1 MKFAFISE
9 NLPPSTRSPGQA
21 GMMYRLLA
29 PLDPAEYCL
38 ISRVDYDSERYA
50 QMPNRL
56 PATYH
61 RLCAGVLPAPDDK
74 APATAPRGAV
84 ALPRRV
90 ADVLSRAK
98 GIAAIL
104 KREGCAAVVAC
115 PDRVGDLPT
124 AFLASRLAR
133 ARFVPYFF
141 DYYSAWFNHGPSGL
155 VARRLEPF
163 ILRRAA
169 VVIVPNEGLRD
180 TLTQRYGV
188 EPVVIHNACD
198 LSVYGGPAGAAATSR
213 TTRALEVVFTG
224 AVYDAHYDGFRAL
237 LDAFDRETRP
247 SRLHLYTPMARAQ
260 LGDRRLDER
269 IVYHG
274 YVGTTEIPNVQQAA
288 DVLFLPLAF
297 HSPFPEVIRTSA
309 PAKLAEYLAA
319 ARPILVHAPAES
331 FVAQYFRRHDCGLV
345 VSTEDPAAVAQALG
359 RLREDA
365 ALRERLSLNAWRR
378 AHADFDLRK
387 ARAEFAGLFGISLP
401 GSS

>member
-38 ISRVDYDSERYA
+38 ISRVDYGSERYA
-50 QMPNRL
+50 QTPNRL

-61 RLCAGVLPAPDDK
+61 RLRSGVLPAPDDK
-74 APATAPRGAV
+74 APTTAPRAAV
-84 ALPRRV
+84 ALPRRF
-90 ADVLSRAK
+90 ADVLSRARD
-98 GIAAIL
+98 IAAIL
-104 KREGCAAVVAC
+104 KREGCSAVVAC

-124 AFLASRLAR
+124 AFLASRLAH
-133 ARFVPYFF
+133 ARFIPYFF
-141 DYYSAWFNHGPSGL
+141 DYYSAWFNRGPSGL
-155 VARRLEPF
+155 VAARVEPF
-163 ILRRAA
+163 ILKRAA

-180 TLTQRYGV
+180 ALVQRYGV
-188 EPVVIHNACD
+188 TAAVIHNACD
-198 LSVYGGPAGAAATSR
+198 LSVYDGPGDAAASFGAR
-213 TTRALEVVFTG
+213 DLEVVFTG

-237 LDAFDRETRP
+237 LEAFDRDRQP

-260 LGDRRLDER
+260 LGERGLDER

-274 YVGTTEIPNVQQAA
+274 YVAGTEIPRVQQAA

-297 HSPFPEVIRTSA
+297 DSPFPEVIRTSA
-309 PAKLAEYLAA
+309 PAKMAEYLAA

-331 FVAQYFRRHDCGLV
+331 FVAQYFRHHDCGLV
-345 VSTEDPAAVAQALG
+345 VSTQDPAAVAHALG

-365 ALRERLSLNAWRR
+365 ALRERLSLNAWIR
-378 AHADFDLRK
+378 ARADFDLSK
-387 ARAEFAGLFGISLP
+387 ARADFGRLFSLP
-401 GSS
+401 ASP